1 MNFTVSIKIKYCLP
15 TKFVSITLWKI
26 KKDTL
31 IGKGHS
37 NYLKRPLGGEVAA
50 ELMTVN

>member
-1 MNFTVSIKIKYCLP
+1 MLFANKVCICYFMV
-15 TKFVSITLWKI
+15 

-37 NYLKRPLGGEVAA
+37 NYLKRPLGEK
-50 ELMTVN
+50 LLLS